1 MTERYAILLPGAGY
15 TSAHPLLHFTRA
27 VLEVHGW
34 TVVEASWPA
43 DEASRRNADQMVS
56 TIAAELIDSLGNP
69 QPLIVGKSIGSLA
82 IPLAAERGLSGIW
95 FTPLLRRPAVADAL
109 ERLPDPTL
117 LIGSTGDETWDG
129 DAARRSKHQV
139 VELTDANHGLERVDD
154 PLGSIDGLRTVIGA
168 VDGFAAE
175 LDGAGD
181 CQ

>member
-43 DEASRRNADQMVS
+43 DEAARRNADQMTS
-56 TIAAELIDSLGNP
+56 TIAAELIDSAGFRQL
-69 QPLIVGKSIGSLA
+69 LIVGKSIGSLA
-82 IPLAAERGLSGIW
+82 IPLAAERGLAGIW
-95 FTPLLRRPAVADAL
+95 FTPLLRRATVADAL

-129 DAARRSKHQV
+129 DAARRSNHQV
-139 VELTDANHGLERVDD
+139 LELTDANHGLELGGD
-154 PLGSIDGLRTVIGA
+154 PLGSIDALRTVIAA
-168 VDGFAAE
+168 VDRFVADLPITG
-175 LDGAGD
+175 G
-181 CQ
+181 